1 MASYSPCEDS
11 LIYWMMGNGVMRAT
25 LTFDLDDVED
35 IGEFKVFVQGVMAE
49 FDNVWVRRSSSGEGF
64 HLKISE
70 VPEFDTSTGK
80 LVIKDRLF
88 DASQAMDIRTE
99 SEQECRGRLTGDRGR
114 LQAGLQVGR
123 LFVVKSGKVAG
134 EWVPAEAFIVDETIL
149 EMGK

>member
-1 MASYSPCEDS
+1 
-11 LIYWMMGNGVMRAT
+11 MRAT

-80 LVIKDRLF
+80 LSANSKL
-88 DASQAMDIRTE
+88 A
-99 SEQECRGRLTGDRGR
+99 LH
-114 LQAGLQVGR
+114 
-123 LFVVKSGKVAG
+123 K
-134 EWVPAEAFIVDETIL
+134 PNNETAPPPPD
-149 EMGK
+149 